1 MLMNNS
7 GLMWFTAVICVVL
20 TAILIAFS
28 GVFPKFYDTTEEV
41 RQLGKDFIIITAIF
55 FPLQGFLNALY
66 FTLRSGGRTLI
77 TFVFDSVFTWC
88 VAVLMTFLLC
98 MYTNMSILLV
108 YILVQSVDVI
118 KVIIGYVLIKKGI
131 WITNL
136 VE

>member
-1 MLMNNS
+1 M
-7 GLMWFTAVICVVL
+7 
-20 TAILIAFS
+20 
-28 GVFPKFYDTTEEV
+28 
-41 RQLGKDFIIITAIF
+41 
-55 FPLQGFLNALY
+55 
-66 FTLRSGGRTLI
+66 I

-108 YILVQSVDVI
+108 HILVQSVDVI